1 MKFNMRIQQEGESV
15 ENFITALYTLS
26 ETCNYGGLT
35 NEMIRDRIVVG
46 IRDDSVAERLQ
57 IDFKSYRF
65 HIDFSRTTE
74 YLHLLLTATH
84 STELVQHNHAV
95 DY

>member
-1 MKFNMRIQQEGESV
+1 MGDQTDDIFLSFQLSEEDQKKYDIVVGKFQRHFLKRRNIIYERMKFNMRIQQEGESV

-46 IRDDSVAERLQ
+46 I
-57 IDFKSYRF
+57 
-65 HIDFSRTTE
+65 
-74 YLHLLLTATH
+74 
-84 STELVQHNHAV
+84 
-95 DY
+95 